1 MSITRIAAGAAL
13 GFLIS
18 QAALAAP
25 VVYSQAWDGSSNA
38 LASQNDITPGG
49 FGNFATT
56 YDDFTLGASTRISQV
71 SWTGGFF
78 NPATMVPITSFTIK
92 VYSDVAGAP
101 GAALYTATLA
111 ATETSLGTVAG
122 FPMASYTA
130 DLVTDFLATAGT
142 HYWLSIVADMNF
154 PPQWGT
160 STGTGGNGVAYQ
172 DFLGNRGTIGDLAF
186 SLAGNTV
193 PEPASLSLVAIALL
207 GLAAKGRRAAAR

>member
-1 MSITRIAAGAAL
+1 MSFARIAAGAAL
-13 GFLIS
+13 GLLIS

-25 VVYSQAWDGSSNA
+25 VVYTQAWDGSSNA
-38 LASQNDITPGG
+38 LASQNDISPGG
-49 FGNFATT
+49 FGNFATS
-56 YDDFTLGASTRISQV
+56 YDDFTLAASTSISQV

-78 NPATMVPITSFTIK
+78 NPATVVPITSFTIT
-92 VYSDVAGAP
+92 VYADTAGAP
-101 GAALYTATLA
+101 GAALYTATVS

-142 HYWLSIVADMNF
+142 HYWLSIVANVAF

-172 DFLGNRGTIGDLAF
+172 DFLGTRGQIGDLAF

-207 GLAAKGRRAAAR
+207 GLAARRRAAVR